1 MEPESFRVVPAARV
15 NVPPTALRLVVN
27 AAISNVPPETVKLL
41 LMVRLPFGEAIPL
54 ALLIVRLLKVDA
66 SMVCVPVP
74 LNITVPELA
83 VNVPIL
89 TQLPPTEIVEIFP
102 FNVVPK
108 LIVTFPVTESNALT
122 FTLAL
127 VERVRL
133 LLTVVAEEMDAMPA
147 VLSTVRL

>member
-1 MEPESFRVVPAARV
+1 MTLSDGTPNNTINLSIG
-15 NVPPTALRLVVN
+15 TG
-27 AAISNVPPETVKLL
+27 TV
-41 LMVRLPFGEAIPL
+41 
-54 ALLIVRLLKVDA
+54 
-66 SMVCVPVP
+66 
-74 LNITVPELA
+74 NITGSVSESGGA
-83 VNVPIL
+83 NI
-89 TQLPPTEIVEIFP
+89 T